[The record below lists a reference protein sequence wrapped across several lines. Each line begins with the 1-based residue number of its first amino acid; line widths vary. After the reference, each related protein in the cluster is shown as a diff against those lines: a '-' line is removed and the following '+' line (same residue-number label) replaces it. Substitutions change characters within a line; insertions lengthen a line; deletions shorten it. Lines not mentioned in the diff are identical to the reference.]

1 MTSGKGQKNEGYVAA
16 YDATQRLHALLA
28 AKRAASEQQ
37 EDRYAAQ
44 GQALF
49 QIRELARA
57 GFHAPA
63 GWDGRG
69 FRAAVVHGLP
79 SYGGR
84 GERWDEVKEIESGYT
99 FDHLRGRGLSLSTPS
114 TIQRLKT

>member
-57 GFHAPA
+57 GFLL
-63 GWDGRG
+63 
-69 FRAAVVHGLP
+69 LP
-79 SYGGR
+79 GGTEADFVR
-84 GERWDEVKEIESGYT
+84 LWRTAFQVIEEGEKGEK
-99 FDHLRGRGLSLSTPS
+99 
-114 TIQRLKT
+114 K